1 MILINYIMDITKLIS
16 EENSKEIIKK
26 GEINLINNRF
36 FKFIDILMGD
46 PNLRI
51 YIDEFFGDWDE
62 IKTVIMIMKTYQV
75 IDAELQNHEFENGK
89 NNNNEGKRKLI
100 IGLLKELLSNSKCR
114 QEIIINMNIF
124 MGGKLNECE
133 KIIKE
138 KKNVFQ
144 LKND

>member
-75 IDAELQNHEFENGK
+75 IDAELQNHEFENDK
-89 NNNNEGKRKLI
+89 NNNEGKRKLI

-114 QEIIINMNIF
+114 QELIINMNIF

-144 LKND
+144 IKND

>member
-36 FKFIDILMGD
+36 FKFIDIFMGD

-89 NNNNEGKRKLI
+89 NNNEGKRKLI

-114 QEIIINMNIF
+114 QELIINMNIF

-144 LKND
+144 IKND

>member
-89 NNNNEGKRKLI
+89 NNNEGKRKLI

-114 QEIIINMNIF
+114 QELIINM
-124 MGGKLNECE
+124 
-133 KIIKE
+133 
-138 KKNVFQ
+138 
-144 LKND
+144 

>member
-1 MILINYIMDITKLIS
+1 MDITKLIS

-36 FKFIDILMGD
+36 FKFIDIFMGD

-89 NNNNEGKRKLI
+89 NNNEGKRKLI

-114 QEIIINMNIF
+114 QELIINMNIF

-144 LKND
+144 IKND

>member
-1 MILINYIMDITKLIS
+1 MDITKLIS
-16 EENSKEIIKK
+16 DEKSKETIKK

-36 FKFIDILMGD
+36 FKFIDILMSD
-46 PNLRI
+46 NNLRM

-62 IKTVIMIMKTYQV
+62 IKTVIMIIKTYQV
-75 IDAELQNHEFENGK
+75 IDAELQNHEFENSK
-89 NNNNEGKRKLI
+89 NKIEDKRKLI

-114 QEIIINMNIF
+114 QEIIKNMNIF

-138 KKNVFQ
+138 KKNTFQ

>member
-1 MILINYIMDITKLIS
+1 MDITKLIS

-89 NNNNEGKRKLI
+89 NNNEGKRKLI

-114 QEIIINMNIF
+114 QELIINMNIF

-144 LKND
+144 IKND

>member
-89 NNNNEGKRKLI
+89 NNNEGKRKLI

-114 QEIIINMNIF
+114 QELIINMNIF

-144 LKND
+144 IKND